1 MPSIK
6 VCLTY
11 SVVVKFT
18 ISEYTIPFEGLIRN
32 VLAFLLWYFAIII
45 FSLLRKAMSPV

>member
-11 SVVVKFT
+11 SVVVT
-18 ISEYTIPFEGLIRN
+18 VSEHATPFQGLIRN
-32 VLAFLLWYFAIII
+32 V
-45 FSLLRKAMSPV
+45 SPYYDTLQLFVFFTT